1 VKHFFT
7 QLNIDKG
14 PKKSYPALNETDP
27 MSRGSIIRR
36 IFYSCETLKK
46 TIMSIKSTIAA
57 LAASP
62 FLLAGAAFAGPY
74 VNVESNISYPDG
86 DYSAATT
93 DLHIGY
99 EGDASETVSF
109 YVQGGPAFTAV
120 DGTDGSE
127 GELSGKAGINIA
139 ATDTLGIYG
148 ELSGI
153 TDEDSSGDD
162 IVNWGAKLGAKFV
175 F

>member
-1 VKHFFT
+1 
-7 QLNIDKG
+7 
-14 PKKSYPALNETDP
+14 
-27 MSRGSIIRR
+27 
-36 IFYSCETLKK
+36 
-46 TIMSIKSTIAA
+46 MSIKSTIAA
-57 LAASP
+57 VAASP

-86 DYSAATT
+86 DYSGATT

-99 EGDASETVSF
+99 EGSISENADFYAQVGPSF
-109 YVQGGPAFTAV
+109 VAV

-127 GELSGKAGINIA
+127 GEISGKVGVTVA
-139 ATDTLGIYG
+139 ATESLGVYG

-153 TDEDSSGDD
+153 TAEDSSNED
-162 IVNWGAKLGAKFV
+162 IVNWGAKAGVKFT

>member
-1 VKHFFT
+1 MLI
-7 QLNIDKG
+7 Q
-14 PKKSYPALNETDP
+14 YP
-27 MSRGSIIRR
+27 MSGMLSSAG
-36 IFYSCETLKK
+36 FFMPCEILFK

-57 LAASP
+57 IAASP

-86 DYSAATT
+86 DYSGAST

-99 EGDASETVSF
+99 EGALGEKADF
-109 YVQGGPAFTAV
+109 YVQGGPSFVAV

-127 GELSGKAGINIA
+127 GELSGKVGVSVA
-139 ATDTLGIYG
+139 ATDALGVYG
-148 ELSGI
+148 ELSGV
-153 TDEDSSGDD
+153 TAEANNDD
-162 IVNWGAKLGAKFV
+162 VVNWGAKLGAKFV

>member
-1 VKHFFT
+1 
-7 QLNIDKG
+7 
-14 PKKSYPALNETDP
+14 
-27 MSRGSIIRR
+27 
-36 IFYSCETLKK
+36 
-46 TIMSIKSTIAA
+46 MSIKSTIAA
-57 LAASP
+57 VAASP

-99 EGDASETVSF
+99 EGQASEKVAF
-109 YVQGGPAFTAV
+109 YVQGGPAFEAV
-120 DGTDGSE
+120 DGTDGTE
-127 GELSGKAGINIA
+127 TQFSGKAGLSVA
-139 ATDTLGIYG
+139 ATDSLGIYG

-153 TDEDSSGDD
+153 TDEASNGDD
-162 IVNWGAKLGAKFV
+162 EIDWGAKLGAKFT

>member
-1 VKHFFT
+1 
-7 QLNIDKG
+7 
-14 PKKSYPALNETDP
+14 
-27 MSRGSIIRR
+27 
-36 IFYSCETLKK
+36 
-46 TIMSIKSTIAA
+46 MSIKSTIAA
-57 LAASP
+57 VAASP

-86 DYSAATT
+86 DYSGATT

-99 EGDASETVSF
+99 EGAINETAGF
-109 YVQGGPAFTAV
+109 YVQGGPSFLAV

-127 GELSGKAGINIA
+127 SEFSGKAGVNVA
-139 ATDTLGIYG
+139 ATESLGIYG

-153 TDEDSSGDD
+153 SGEKAGDD